1 MGTGITPF
9 STAFIASTNQ
19 IGVDELAAAAARL
32 GCDAMDTANAVPRR
46 EEVRCAKAYGL
57 ETARSGQQRTSGDV
71 AMTPRTA
78 LRDDAKAVF
87 DPVRR
92 NGRMLMNIDFA
103 GRRAIIC
110 GGSRGIGR
118 AIALGL
124 AASGAD
130 VSICARGADT
140 LEKTRAEIAGHGRK
154 AHAASVD
161 LGEAAAVKA
170 YIASAAAELGGID
183 VLVNNASA
191 FGAADDEAAWVASLA
206 IDMLAIVHATQAAM
220 YARSGIRVN
229 GIAPGSIEFPG
240 GVWDRRKTDNPKLYG
255 AVLNSIPF
263 GRLGTPEEVANVVMF
278 LASPLASWV
287 TGQTLVVDG
296 GQLL

>member
-1 MGTGITPF
+1 
-9 STAFIASTNQ
+9 
-19 IGVDELAAAAARL
+19 
-32 GCDAMDTANAVPRR
+32 
-46 EEVRCAKAYGL
+46 
-57 ETARSGQQRTSGDV
+57 
-71 AMTPRTA
+71 
-78 LRDDAKAVF
+78 
-87 DPVRR
+87 
-92 NGRMLMNIDFA
+92 MNIDFT
-103 GRRAIIC
+103 GRKAIIC

-124 AASGAD
+124 AAGGAD
-130 VSICARGADT
+130 VSICARGAET
-140 LEKTRAEIAGHGRK
+140 LEQTRTEIAALGHK

-161 LGEAAAVKA
+161 LGNETAIKSYIGQAA
-170 YIASAAAELGGID
+170 SELGGID
-183 VLVNNASA
+183 ILVNNASA
-191 FGAADDEAAWVASLA
+191 FGSADDEAAWVASLA
-206 IDMLAIVHATQAAM
+206 IDMLAIVHATQAALPFLKESKGCVVNTSSISALRAAARQPPYGAIKAAVIHYTNTQAAM

-263 GRLGTPEEVANVVMF
+263 GRMGTPEEVANVVMF

-287 TGQTLVVDG
+287 TGQTIVVDG